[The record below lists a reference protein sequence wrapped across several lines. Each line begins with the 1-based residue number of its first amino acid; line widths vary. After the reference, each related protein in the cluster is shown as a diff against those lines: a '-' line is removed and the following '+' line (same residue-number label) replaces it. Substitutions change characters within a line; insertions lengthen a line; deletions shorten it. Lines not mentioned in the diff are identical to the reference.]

1 MLALPVLQSDLF
13 MQELDSINQAQLLE
27 LYEARDALVNRINPE
42 INSVIDMDR
51 FLQATV
57 NELGRLLGVDRCT
70 VITPEKNGG
79 FVVSYEYRAS
89 ENLKSGAGFHIPQ
102 SFIPKEAIY
111 ERLAQ
116 VRHFAINDI
125 AKSDL
130 PLWVR
135 TTCQL
140 IGTRSVLIAPF
151 IFKGELLGVL
161 GLHFTSQ
168 PHEWSESEIKM
179 VEWLSAQVSIAI
191 QYTRLYD
198 EKVSEISITKL
209 LLEISN
215 DINTRSDFNEIK
227 DFVIDK
233 ALELLGA
240 DYGCIAIL
248 DTAGENLHFDTIR
261 ARRGFDAK
269 RNIEARFREAR
280 SLRLPDHP
288 DVREV
293 MEEGTILKFE
303 TRKDS
308 PLARH
313 VLNNIIKGES
323 ALIAPVIIKGNIFG
337 ILALVWANETA
348 RFSSYE
354 SQLLS
359 GISSQVGI
367 ALEKDRLAAEVIR
380 LKRELNDVRSNERII
395 GSSPKLRR
403 AIEMALTVADSNT
416 TVLIQ
421 GESGTG
427 KELIASMVQFNSRRA
442 SKPFVKINCGAIPAS
457 LLESEL
463 FGHERGAF
471 TDARSRRVGKF
482 EEANGGTLF
491 LDEIGEMSL
500 VAQVSL
506 LRVLQD
512 GEFTRVGGNEVIK
525 TDVRVIAATNKILES
540 EIEAG
545 RFRRDLFYRLN
556 VYPIELPALR
566 ERSEDIYSLVI
577 HFIEHYQNRSGKRV
591 LGISDRAIQMLRNY
605 TWPGNVRELE
615 NCMERAV
622 IVASGRQITEQDLPE
637 IIRAQFSDT
646 ANNSHIEITFPA
658 SMEDVERKM
667 IEQTLLFA
675 EGDKAKASRILG
687 IGRKTLYR
695 KLEQYK
701 KEQTLS
707 QK

>member
-1 MLALPVLQSDLF
+1 
-13 MQELDSINQAQLLE
+13 MQELNTINQAE
-27 LYEARDALVNRINPE
+27 LIEMYEARDALVNRINPE
-42 INSVIDMDR
+42 INSVIDLDR

-57 NELGRLLGVDRCT
+57 NELGRQLGVDRCT
-70 VITPEKNGG
+70 VITPAKEGG

-89 ENLKSGAGFHIPQ
+89 ENLKAGAGFHIPH
-102 SFIPKEAIY
+102 SFVPKDAIY
-111 ERLAQ
+111 NRLPQ
-116 VRHFAINDI
+116 IRHFAIDDI

-151 IFKGELLGVL
+151 VARDELLGVI
-161 GLHFTSQ
+161 GLHYTEEPHHWTS
-168 PHEWSESEIKM
+168 SEIKM
-179 VEWLSAQVSIAI
+179 VEWLAAQTSIAI
-191 QYTRLYD
+191 QYTHLYT
-198 EKVSEISITKL
+198 EKEKEIALTKL
-209 LLEISN
+209 MLEISN

-233 ALELLGA
+233 ALELLSA

-248 DTAGENLHFDTIR
+248 DTAGEHLHFDTIR
-261 ARRGFDAK
+261 ARRGFDA
-269 RNIEARFREAR
+269 RRSIEARFREAR

-288 DVREV
+288 VVREV

-303 TRKDS
+303 TPKDS
-308 PLARH
+308 PLARY
-313 VLNNIIKGES
+313 VLHNIIKGES
-323 ALIAPVIIKGNIFG
+323 ALIAPITIKGNVFG
-337 ILALVWANETA
+337 ILALVWSKEAA
-348 RFSSYE
+348 KFSNYDV
-354 SQLLS
+354 QLLG

-367 ALEKDRLAAEVIR
+367 ALEKDRLAAEVVR

-403 AIEMALTVADSNT
+403 AIEMALSVADSST

-427 KELIASMVQFNSRRA
+427 KELIASLIQFNSRRA

-471 TDARSRRVGKF
+471 TDARARRMGKF

-500 VAQVSL
+500 TAQVSL

-512 GEFTRVGGNEVIK
+512 GELTRVGGNEVIK
-525 TDVRVIAATNKILES
+525 TDVRVVAATNKNLEA

-556 VYPIELPALR
+556 VYPVYLPSLQ
-566 ERSEDIYSLVI
+566 ERAEDIYSLAA
-577 HFIEHYQNRSGKRV
+577 HFIEYYQQRSGKRV
-591 LGISDRAIQMLRNY
+591 MGITDRAIQMLKNY
-605 TWPGNVRELE
+605 SWPGNVRELE
-615 NCMERAV
+615 NCIERAV
-622 IVASGRQITEQDLPE
+622 IVAAGRMITEQDLPE
-637 IIRAQFSDT
+637 AIRAQVSDL
-646 ANNSHIEITFPA
+646 ASASHIEIAIPTP
-658 SMEDVERKM
+658 MEEVEQMM
-667 IEQTLLFA
+667 IEQTLLFTD
-675 EGDKAKASRILG
+675 GDKAKTARLLN

-701 KEQTLS
+701 KAQAVS